1 MSGTLCQTLYL
12 VDLISFLRQPLKVVI
27 TIIAISKEKVSVGKG
42 LVQLQVRSGRI
53 RVHTP
58 VV

>member
-12 VDLISFLRQPLKVVI
+12 DDLISFLRQRLKVVI

-42 LVQLQVRSGRI
+42 PVQ
-53 RVHTP
+53 
-58 VV
+58 